1 MQNTRDAHTLP
12 PPQRE
17 RRKTLTDFE
26 REKRIKKEIT
36 RFKKFIK
43 NLNQEEQQMC
53 MHMINELGFMKV
65 TLEDLKEEVNN
76 GGVITEMPQGE
87 YSIMRENP
95 ALKSY
100 NTMIQRFN
108 ATLKQLDEF
117 INKNNP
123 KEAGEV
129 DLLGQFIQKR

>member
-1 MQNTRDAHTLP
+1 
-12 PPQRE
+12 
-17 RRKTLTDFE
+17 
-26 REKRIKKEIT
+26 
-36 RFKKFIK
+36 
-43 NLNQEEQQMC
+43 
-53 MHMINELGFMKV
+53 
-65 TLEDLKEEVNN
+65 
-76 GGVITEMPQGE
+76 
-87 YSIMRENP
+87 MRESP

-123 KEAGEV
+123 KEVGEV

>member
-1 MQNTRDAHTLP
+1 M
-12 PPQRE
+12 
-17 RRKTLTDFE
+17 TDFE
-26 REKRIKKEIT
+26 KEKRIKKEIT